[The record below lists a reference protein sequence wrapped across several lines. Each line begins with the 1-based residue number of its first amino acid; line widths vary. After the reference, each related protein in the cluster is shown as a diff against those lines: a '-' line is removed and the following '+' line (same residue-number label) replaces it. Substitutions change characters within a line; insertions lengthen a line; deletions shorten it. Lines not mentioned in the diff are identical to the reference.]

1 MICIK
6 ILLSRW
12 SSVDHHAKVLF
23 VVSEAGN
30 KVIIFSKN
38 QTIFFPQY
46 DPIDTKNAVITTLL
60 TSFWRK
66 AAESVSLKVKKWK
79 KTDNWKNDLHKD
91 PIASVKAVLTTMRYF
106 PCSLREGY
114 KIYTFFEKTIF
125 HFSSICSYGHE
136 ACSDYNL
143 ADEVPTKGRQK
154 WFAQGEK
161 TVKKHIFSKKMIC
174 IKILLSR
181 SKQCWPPRQSSLRCL
196 REWYKICTSLTK
208 FIFFLSRF
216 L

>member
-1 MICIK
+1 MQFLQTRRNYVYK
-6 ILLSRW
+6 TW
-12 SSVDHHAKVLF
+12 N
-23 VVSEAGN
+23 VSGQMSEKTN
-30 KVIIFSKN
+30 RTTFFSKN
-38 QTIFFPQY
+38 YFSSKCSQGQEEGIFWNILKDFPMKSQKCLSQR
-46 DPIDTKNAVITTLL
+46 TKA
-60 TSFWRK
+60 
-66 AAESVSLKVKKWK
+66 LKKHIIH
-79 KTDNWKNDLHKD
+79 KNDLHKD
-91 PIASVKAVLTTMRYF
+91 PIVSVKAVLTTMRYF

-125 HFSSICSYGHE
+125 YFSSICSYGHE

-174 IKILLSR
+174 IKILLFR
-181 SKQCWPPRQSSLRCL
+181 SKQCWPPRQSSPRSV
-196 REWYKICTSLTK
+196 RECYKIFTSFEKL
-208 FIFFLSRF
+208 FLFRNRF